1 MKKVYIFITVLLSM
15 VFINVLSVSANDG
28 GVEMYRM
35 YNPNS
40 CRVALRGNRL
50 DCSSGRSRCL
60 QNVQS
65 KCG

>member
-35 YNPNS
+35 YNTNS
-40 CRVALRGNRL
+40 G
-50 DCSSGRSRCL
+50 
-60 QNVQS
+60 
-65 KCG
+65 